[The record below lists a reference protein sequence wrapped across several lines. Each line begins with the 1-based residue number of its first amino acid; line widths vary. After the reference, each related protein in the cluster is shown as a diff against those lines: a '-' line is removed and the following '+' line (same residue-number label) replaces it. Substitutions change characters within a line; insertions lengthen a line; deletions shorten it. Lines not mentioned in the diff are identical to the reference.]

1 MLKFKNCSK
10 TSFKISEIYQNFI
23 FFFLAIGCG
32 GVHRHV
38 HPGLHGAV
46 HRRDGRAAR
55 RRRDPRRRGGVGGA
69 GRRRRRPLRGA
80 HLGLPPQPGGEPRH
94 GRARP
99 PPAGPPPPL
108 RGGADGGLPRRRV
121 PRQGRVLPAR
131 PAVMATVPAAG
142 VGAGEAFVVEVA
154 LTFVLVFVITAVATD
169 PSSAS
174 AQSLIFFIFYRA
186 IEENFG
192 RIISNLEIFG
202 IYSI

>member
-55 RRRDPRRRGGVGGA
+55 RRRAPRRRGGVGGA

-121 PRQGRVLPAR
+121 PRQGRVPAG
-131 PAVMATVPAAG
+131 AAG
-142 VGAGEAFVVEVA
+142 RHGDRAGRRRRRRRGVRRRGGAH
-154 LTFVLVFVITAVATD
+154 L
-169 PSSAS
+169 
-174 AQSLIFFIFYRA
+174 RA
-186 IEENFG
+186 
-192 RIISNLEIFG
+192 RVRHHRRRH
-202 IYSI
+202 

>member
-1 MLKFKNCSK
+1 MLS
-10 TSFKISEIYQNFI
+10 TVVMDARHGGAETLVGVAASAGLAVVAVVLSVVHISGSHLNPAVSLAMAALGHLPPAHLLPYAAVQTAASLAAA
-23 FFFLAIGCG
+23 FLAK
-32 GVHRHV
+32 GVYR
-38 HPGLHGAV
+38 
-46 HRRDGRAAR
+46 
-55 RRRDPRRRGGVGGA
+55 
-69 GRRRRRPLRGA
+69 
-80 HLGLPPQPGGEPRH
+80 
-94 GRARP
+94 
-99 PPAGPPPPL
+99 
-108 RGGADGGLPRRRV
+108 
-121 PRQGRVLPAR
+121 PAR

>member
-94 GRARP
+94 GRARHL
-99 PPAGPPPPL
+99 PPAHL
-108 RGGADGGLPRRRV
+108 LPYAAVQTAASLAAAFLAKGVYR
-121 PRQGRVLPAR
+121 PAR